1 MNELIT
7 YRLYFDGYTYDQ
19 LISKLVEVPVI
30 AFQKFSLVQATI
42 VATSSR
48 SELMVTTTKELEP
61 IRGGAKVAIVVVVNT
76 RVEGLKELVTPN
88 PIPLVILKI
97 GVGVEVILIDT
108 ITHASE
114 VFKTLYIVLKDTLV
128 VERLGFQ
135 LVPLVEPID
144 TIGEQHVNDLTTRIK
159 QVILG
164 D

>member
-1 MNELIT
+1 
-7 YRLYFDGYTYDQ
+7 
-19 LISKLVEVPVI
+19 
-30 AFQKFSLVQATI
+30 
-42 VATSSR
+42 
-48 SELMVTTTKELEP
+48 MVTTTKELEP

-159 QVILG
+159 
-164 D
+164 